1 VPHTQRE
8 ARLQDVGVCTRHACG
23 ALTQRIVPS
32 KVFRLMRFGKRFAE
46 NKEKVY
52 DRVQALFV
60 CVPLVE
66 YV

>member
-1 VPHTQRE
+1 
-8 ARLQDVGVCTRHACG
+8 
-23 ALTQRIVPS
+23 
-32 KVFRLMRFGKRFAE
+32 MRFGKRFAE